1 MNTKQCDP
9 PSGVK
14 TKWQVYNHEEGTS
27 IKRLLVLLPT
37 QDIDEAS
44 FANVLWVLARK
55 NNASVHLLCLMND
68 WSDEPQTRLRAALVR
83 ALLRE
88 TEIEAQ
94 AEYAQGADWLRETQT
109 RRLPGDVIVCHAEQ
123 MMADGMNKFSVQ
135 FKPLSHFFVAQRIPV
150 CEVSGALKTQKQ
162 SRLSQIRAWALPVF
176 IIIVTLIAQI
186 VFTRL
191 TASWALWARNIS
203 LGVSS
208 ALELVSIA
216 WLATPREK

>member
-1 MNTKQCDP
+1 
-9 PSGVK
+9 
-14 TKWQVYNHEEGTS
+14 
-27 IKRLLVLLPT
+27 
-37 QDIDEAS
+37 
-44 FANVLWVLARK
+44 
-55 NNASVHLLCLMND
+55 
-68 WSDEPQTRLRAALVR
+68 
-83 ALLRE
+83 
-88 TEIEAQ
+88 
-94 AEYAQGADWLRETQT
+94 
-109 RRLPGDVIVCHAEQ
+109 
-123 MMADGMNKFSVQ
+123 VQ